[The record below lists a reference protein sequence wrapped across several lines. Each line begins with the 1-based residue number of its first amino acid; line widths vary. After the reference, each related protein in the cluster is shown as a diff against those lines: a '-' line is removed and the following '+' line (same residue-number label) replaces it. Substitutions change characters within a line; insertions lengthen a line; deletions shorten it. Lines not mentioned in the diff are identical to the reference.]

1 MKKTVSL
8 ILALVTLLSVFAPLC
23 FAEEFVFTL
32 DENKRYTDIS
42 YVDED
47 ERDLY
52 FGGDAPKGISKGSYI
67 AILSVLLVIAVV
79 VLVVTLRKGRIE
91 KEAYEA
97 EIKEADEAEINALA
111 QKKANI
117 KEKNEE
123 IPTEKE

>member
-8 ILALVTLLSVFAPLC
+8 ILAVVTLISVFAPLC

-32 DENKRYTDIS
+32 DENERYTDIS
-42 YVDED
+42 YVDEN
-47 ERDLY
+47 ERELY
-52 FGGDAPKGISKGSYI
+52 FGGDAPKGISKGSYV
-67 AILSVLLVIAVV
+67 AILSVLLVIAVA

-91 KEAYEA
+91 KEEYEA
-97 EIKEADEAEINALA
+97 EIKEADEIEINALA

-123 IPTEKE
+123 NSEKKE